1 MRPGFRAHCYFR
13 HGSGASRGYGA
24 GKVQREVVTVAN
36 EQNLIPASER
46 SKSEARENGRKG
58 GIASGAARRRK
69 KSMREAADLFLSLP
83 VSDKRTQS
91 RFSCLGIEADDMDNQ
106 MAVIVGLTGAASA
119 GDARAAKILI
129 ELLGEDKAVG
139 TPTETGDDPITAALK
154 EDAEN
159 GLL

>member
-1 MRPGFRAHCYFR
+1 M
-13 HGSGASRGYGA
+13 
-24 GKVQREVVTVAN
+24 AN

>member
-1 MRPGFRAHCYFR
+1 MGRENF
-13 HGSGASRGYGA
+13 
-24 GKVQREVVTVAN
+24 QREVVTVAN
-36 EQNLIPASER
+36 EENLIPLDKR
-46 SKSEARENGRKG
+46 TKSEQREITQKG

-83 VSDKRTQS
+83 VSDKRMQG
-91 RFSCLGIEADDMDNQ
+91 RFARLGIEADDMDNQ
-106 MAVIVGLTGAASA
+106 MAVIVGLTGAAA
-119 GDARAAKILI
+119 DGDARAAKVLI
-129 ELLGEDKAVG
+129 ELLGENQAIS